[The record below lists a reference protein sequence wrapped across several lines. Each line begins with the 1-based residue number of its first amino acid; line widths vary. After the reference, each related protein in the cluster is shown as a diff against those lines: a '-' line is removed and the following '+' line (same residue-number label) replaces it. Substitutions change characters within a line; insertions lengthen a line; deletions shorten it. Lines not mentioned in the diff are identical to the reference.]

1 MTTSIFSLLVNRNST
16 SSNDVNNL
24 NKDIMPN
31 RNSPISAIDDED
43 TVILRQSV
51 DSQREQNNNSRNGR
65 LKSPSSEMNRL
76 HISLDADQ
84 ESILQQPRN
93 RLGVLLTPG
102 IELPTPINES
112 TSIHN
117 CSKQGSPFY
126 AEPTDAIANVLRRS
140 QRGSLVPKSHRHSE
154 PVKAPFLSSQLIKIP
169 SPINPEKYN
178 LMSGS
183 LDELKDKAVAKPPS
197 RLDPWPVDS
206 SWEFMGTKDP
216 HDYDTDANWT
226 ISNDKDHVGCS
237 KTSPFSNNNGVIVNY
252 TNKMITINQIIA
264 KRLPDLKIPEL
275 LQETSLPIS
284 TENPRYYTLVTSL
297 NKRNRLSAYDNVDR
311 AGHSGYGTSM
321 NFQGSSHSDDGTVF
335 SEPWDSSQWDSFMPH
350 DGKNYNL

>member
-1 MTTSIFSLLVNRNST
+1 MSIFTLLVNQNST
-16 SSNDVNNL
+16 SSNDVKNL
-24 NKDIMPN
+24 NKDVITN
-31 RNSPISAIDDED
+31 RNSPISAIDHED

-51 DSQREQNNNSRNGR
+51 DSQLEHNNSRNDR
-65 LKSPSSEMNRL
+65 LKSPSPEMNRL
-76 HISLDADQ
+76 HISLDTDQ

-93 RLGVLLTPG
+93 RLGVLLNPG

-112 TSIHN
+112 TSMHN

-140 QRGSLVPKSHRHSE
+140 QRSSLVPKSHRHSE

-169 SPINPEKYN
+169 SPNNPEKYN
-178 LMSGS
+178 FMSGS
-183 LDELKDKAVAKPPS
+183 LDELKDKAVAKLPS

-206 SWEFMGTKDP
+206 SWEFMGTKDH

-237 KTSPFSNNNGVIVNY
+237 KTSPLSNNDRVIVNQ
-252 TNKMITINQIIA
+252 TKKMISINQIIA
-264 KRLPDLKIPEL
+264 KRLPDLNIPEL
-275 LQETSLPIS
+275 LQKTSLPIS
-284 TENPRYYTLVTSL
+284 TENPRYHTLMTSL

-311 AGHSGYGTSM
+311 AGHSGYATSM
-321 NFQGSSHSDDGTVF
+321 NFQSSSHSDDGTVF

-350 DGKNYNL
+350 DGKNYDL